1 MTKCADILII
11 NNCPSFYKINLYN
24 ALARHCSIHVVFI
37 GLTNQVVINND
48 FEKDIHFSYE
58 LLSATQIEKRN
69 KLSCLIKLISILFSY
84 NYKKIIYGGYV
95 DFEVKATL
103 WFTPKSKNCLQFESS
118 IKESK
123 VSGAT
128 AQLKKLFFSRF
139 SVALPSGNLQADV
152 FKALNFKGNIIE
164 TKGVGF
170 FNKQELELS
179 QRPNSS
185 DEMRYLYVG
194 RLIALKNL
202 EFLIRFFNQTNK
214 KLTIVGTGVL
224 EKELKQL
231 AHSNITFTGFIPNDE
246 IYKQYVT
253 HDVFILPS
261 YSEPWGLV
269 VEEAIYNGLPVLIS
283 EAVGCQA
290 EMVLKP
296 QTGLVFS
303 PHSEVS
309 LIDSMLK
316 IEKNIQ
322 IYRSNCARFDFEKR
336 DNEQVNAYLKLLEL

>member
-1 MTKCADILII
+1 MKTEIDFFII

-24 ALARHCSIHVVFI
+24 SLAQKCSIHVVFI

-58 LLSATQIEKRN
+58 ILSSIQIEKRN
-69 KLSCLIKLISILFSY
+69 KLGCLVKLIGVLMRY

-95 DFEVKATL
+95 DFEVKALL
-103 WFTPKSKNCLQFESS
+103 WFTSKSKNCLQFESS

-123 VSGAT
+123 VTGRT
-128 AQLKKLFFSRF
+128 ALLKKLFFSRF
-139 SVALPSGNLQADV
+139 SVALPSGNLQTDV
-152 FKALNFKGNIIE
+152 FKALNFQGKIIE
-164 TKGVGF
+164 TKGVGL
-170 FNKQELELS
+170 FNKQKVEAS
-179 QRPNSS
+179 QSSNSS
-185 DEMRYLYVG
+185 DEIRYLYVG
-194 RLIALKNL
+194 RLIELKNL
-202 EFLIRFFNQTNK
+202 EFLIRVFNRTNK
-214 KLTIVGTGVL
+214 KLTIVGTGIL

-231 AHSNITFTGFIPNDE
+231 ANTNITFTGFIPNDE
-246 IYKQYVT
+246 IYKQYAS

-303 PHSEVS
+303 LHSEDS
-309 LIDSMLK
+309 LINSMLK
-316 IEKNIQ
+316 IENDIH
-322 IYRSNCARFDFEKR
+322 IYRSYCARFDFEKR